1 MSALPTNFTKVPP
14 PLFSEKYSQ
23 IGDKLLLFYSNI
35 FAKSIEKWGF
45 FFQFNANLE

>member
-23 IGDKLLLFYSNI
+23 TGDKVLLFYSNF
-35 FAKSIEKWGF
+35 FAKSIEKWVNF
-45 FFQFNANLE
+45 FKFNAKLE